1 MFTGLIQGQGEI
13 TRLARRGAELEV
25 AVRLC
30 FASGDLAVGESIAV
44 NGVCLTAESVGPDG
58 FTAHASAETAA
69 CSTLAGLRDGTV
81 VNVERA
87 LRLGDR
93 LGGHL
98 VSGHVDAVAKV
109 LHVKARGASRE
120 VWLEFPAELAPE
132 IAAKGSVC
140 LDGIS
145 LTVNTCEATRFS
157 VNIIPETWRATTA
170 SQWRAGALVNLETD
184 VLAKY
189 VSRRLGLARLG
200 EADKAAGDAWEEAP
214 AGGQGGGNH
223 RGAGLETARN
233 RRGLTL
239 DFLREHGF

>member
-13 TRLARRGAELEV
+13 ERLARRGNELEIT
-25 AVRLC
+25 VRLR
-30 FASGDLAVGESIAV
+30 FAAGELSVGESIAV
-44 NGVCLTAESVGPDG
+44 NGVCLTAESVGPNR
-58 FTAHASAETAA
+58 FTAYASAETAA
-69 CSTLAGLRDGTV
+69 RSTFSALKTGDA
-81 VNVERA
+81 VNVEQA

-98 VSGHVDAVAKV
+98 VSGHVDGVARV
-109 LHVKARGASRE
+109 LEVNERGASRE
-120 VWLEFPAELAPE
+120 VWFEFPGDLAAE

-145 LTVNTCEATRFS
+145 LTVNACEETRFS
-157 VNIIPETWRATTA
+157 VNIIPETWRETTA
-170 SQWRAGALVNLETD
+170 AGWRPGARVNLETD

-189 VSRRLGLARLG
+189 VARCLGLARLG
-200 EADKAAGDAWEEAP
+200 KLGKAESNAWEEAP
-214 AGGQGGGNH
+214 PDGQGDVG
-223 RGAGLETARN
+223 RCGAGPKTARN